1 MTIELDQ
8 VLPLV
13 GSNFSVETTTGT
25 VELRLVEAS
34 ELPRRNRPE
43 KFRTPLSLI
52 FTSPAQVQ
60 LAQDNFWISHA
71 SIGRHIWTIAP
82 VLPPMDE
89 PVQSNDTRYYQVM
102 FG

>member
-13 GSNFSVETTTGT
+13 GSSFTVETSNGPQA
-25 VELRLVEAS
+25 LCLVEAT

-52 FTSPAQVQ
+52 FTSPVQVQ
-60 LAQDNFWISHA
+60 LAQDNFWISHPDL
-71 SIGRHIWTIAP
+71 GRHIWTIAP
-82 VLPPMDE
+82 ILTPVDA
-89 PVQSNDTRYYQVM
+89 PVQSDDTRYYQVL

>member
-1 MTIELDQ
+1 MSIELDQ

-13 GSNFSVETTTGT
+13 GSNFSVETTTGI
-25 VELRLVEAS
+25 VDLCLIEAV

-52 FTSPAQVQ
+52 FTGPVQTQ
-60 LAQDNFWISHA
+60 LAQDNFWISHP

-82 VLPPMDE
+82 VLPPLDT

>member
-13 GSNFSVETTTGT
+13 GSNFSVETTSG
-25 VELRLVEAS
+25 VLELCLFEAS

-52 FTSPAQVQ
+52 FTGPLQEQ
-60 LAQDNFWISHA
+60 LAQDNFWISHP

-82 VLPPMDE
+82 VLAPMDE
-89 PVQSNDTRYYQVM
+89 PLQSNDKRYYQVL